1 MASFEQHINTAVVT
15 TGMTVVPLH
24 SAGLLDMNQSLVA
37 LSLGIFGTMLPDLDS
52 NHSKPTQIV
61 FKMSSIFLPLIVL
74 LSIPNV
80 LPIIYIIAIWIVSSV
95 ILHYVFFK
103 IFLSITSHRGLFH
116 SIPMGIFFAQAT
128 ILLFYNILELER
140 TFSLLAGFFIF
151 FGFITHL
158 VLDEIFSIN
167 VLGMELKRSFGSA
180 LKIYAKNN
188 ILGTLLLYALIVTMF
203 YTISLE
209 ESLYINLYDDIYQT
223 FSNVKI
229 I

>member
-1 MASFEQHINTAVVT
+1 MASFEQHINTAVVA
-15 TGMTVVPLH
+15 TGILIVPLH
-24 SAGLLDMNQSLVA
+24 SAGLLDIHQSLLA

-74 LSIPNV
+74 LSIPYI
-80 LPIIYIIAIWIVSSV
+80 LPILYIIGIWILSSI

-116 SIPMGIFFAQAT
+116 SIPMGVFFGLST
-128 ILLFYNILELER
+128 VLISYNIMDGDK
-140 TFSLLAGFFIF
+140 TFSLIAGFFIF
-151 FGFITHL
+151 FGFMVHL

-167 VLGMELKRSFGSA
+167 VLGLEVKRSFGSA
-180 LKIYAKNN
+180 LKFYAKNN
-188 ILGTLLLYALIVTMF
+188 ILGTVLLYALIVMMF
-203 YTISLE
+203 YTISLD
-209 ESLYINLYDDIYQT
+209 ESLYINLYDDIYEILGG
-223 FSNVKI
+223 VEI